1 MGKKKSTE
9 PNLHVCGEDGT
20 QKVGYKLREE
30 HAKGGIGTKKEKKEN
45 LDKRRR
51 AKREKEL
58 YRLPKKTIVAPA
70 LGLQY
75 T

>member
-1 MGKKKSTE
+1 MGQKE
-9 PNLHVCGEDGT
+9 ILRT
-20 QKVGYKLREE
+20 QRVVYKLKEE
-30 HAKGGIGTKKEKKEN
+30 HAKEDRNKKRKKEN

-58 YRLPKKTIVAPA
+58 YQLPKKTIVAPA